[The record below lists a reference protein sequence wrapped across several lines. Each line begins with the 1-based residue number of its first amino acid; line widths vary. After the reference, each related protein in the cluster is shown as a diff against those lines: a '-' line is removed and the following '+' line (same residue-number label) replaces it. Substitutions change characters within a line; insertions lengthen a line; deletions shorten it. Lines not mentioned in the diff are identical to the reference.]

1 VTSALEPQVFAALP
15 PPEVNGDHVDRR
27 PAVVAL
33 DEVVKE
39 YPGSP
44 PVRAIDGITVTVR
57 DGEFVAIVGPSGSGK
72 STLLNLIGALDVPT
86 SGSVHIAGHDIA
98 ALRDPDLSA
107 LRNRHIG
114 FVFQQFNLIE
124 GLTAVENVAIGL
136 MYAGEPLRRRLS
148 QARAALERVGLGHR
162 MDYRPGKLSGGER
175 QRVAIA
181 RAIVAEPSLV
191 LADEPT
197 GNLDSHTG
205 ADILSAFHDL
215 HRAGSTIVLITHD
228 QSLAASLPRCVSLLD
243 GRIVDDR
250 ESAPVA
256 EVVG

>member
-1 VTSALEPQVFAALP
+1 MT
-15 PPEVNGDHVDRR
+15 
-27 PAVVAL
+27 AVVAL
-33 DEVVKE
+33 TEVVKE

-44 PVRAIDGITVTVR
+44 PVRAIDGIDLVVE

-86 SGSVHIAGHDIA
+86 SGAVHIAGHDIGRLHDA
-98 ALRDPDLSA
+98 DLSA
-107 LRNRHIG
+107 LRNRHLG

-124 GLTAVENVAIGL
+124 GLTAVENVAVGL

-148 QARAALERVGLGHR
+148 RARAALERVGLGHR
-162 MDYRPGKLSGGER
+162 IDHRPGLLSGGER

-181 RAIVAEPSLV
+181 RAIVGEPSLV

-205 ADILSAFHDL
+205 AEIMSAFHDL

-228 QSLAASLPRCVSLLD
+228 PALAALPRCVSLLD

-250 ESAPVA
+250 EPAPVA
-256 EVVG
+256 VAG

>member
-1 VTSALEPQVFAALP
+1 MSTQPQVFAVMP
-15 PPEVNGDHVDRR
+15 PPDVNGDY
-27 PAVVAL
+27 PAAPEAVVAL
-33 DEVVKE
+33 TDVVKE

-44 PVRAIDGITVTVR
+44 PVRAVDGITLAVHEG
-57 DGEFVAIVGPSGSGK
+57 DFVAIVGPSGSGK
-72 STLLNLIGALDVPT
+72 STLLNLIGALDGPT
-86 SGSVHIAGHDIA
+86 SGRVHIAGHDVA
-98 ALRDPDLSA
+98 ALNDADLSA

-114 FVFQQFNLIE
+114 FVFQEFNLIE

-136 MYAGEPLRRRLS
+136 MYAGEPVRRRLS
-148 QARAALERVGLGHR
+148 RARAALERVGLGHR

-181 RAIVAEPSLV
+181 RAIVGEPSLV

-205 ADILSAFHDL
+205 ADIMSAFQDL

-228 QSLAASLPRCVSLLD
+228 TALTASLPRCVSLLD

-250 ESAPVA
+250 EPASVA
-256 EVVG
+256 E

>member
-1 VTSALEPQVFAALP
+1 MT
-15 PPEVNGDHVDRR
+15 
-27 PAVVAL
+27 AVVAL
-33 DEVVKE
+33 SDVVKE

-44 PVRAIDGITVTVR
+44 PVRAIDGIDLAVE

-72 STLLNLIGALDVPT
+72 STLLNLIGALDVPS
-86 SGSVHIAGHDIA
+86 SGQVHIAGHDIGRLNDA
-98 ALRDPDLSA
+98 DLSA

-124 GLTAVENVAIGL
+124 GLTAVENVAVGL

-148 QARAALERVGLGHR
+148 RARAALERVGLGHR
-162 MDYRPGKLSGGER
+162 VDHRPGQLSGGER

-181 RAIVAEPSLV
+181 RAIVGEPSLV

-205 ADILSAFHDL
+205 TEIMSAFHDL

-228 QSLAASLPRCVSLLD
+228 PALAALPRCVSLLD

-250 ESAPVA
+250 EPAPVA
-256 EVVG
+256 VAG

>member
-1 VTSALEPQVFAALP
+1 VT
-15 PPEVNGDHVDRR
+15 
-27 PAVVAL
+27 AVVAL
-33 DEVVKE
+33 TGVVKE

-44 PVRAIDGITVTVR
+44 PVRAIDGIDLTV
-57 DGEFVAIVGPSGSGK
+57 DEGEFVAIVGPSGSGK
-72 STLLNLIGALDVPT
+72 STLLNLIGALDVPS
-86 SGSVHIAGHDIA
+86 SGQVHIAGHDIA
-98 ALRDPDLSA
+98 KRRDADLSA

-124 GLTAVENVAIGL
+124 GLTAVENVAVGL
-136 MYAGEPLRRRLS
+136 MYAGEPLRRRLAR
-148 QARAALERVGLGHR
+148 ARAALERVGLGHR
-162 MDYRPGKLSGGER
+162 IDHRPGQLSGGER

-181 RAIVAEPSLV
+181 RAIVGEPSLV

-205 ADILSAFHDL
+205 AEIMSAFHDL

-228 QSLAASLPRCVSLLD
+228 PALAALPRCVSLLD

-250 ESAPVA
+250 EPAPVA
-256 EVVG
+256 VAG

>member
-1 VTSALEPQVFAALP
+1 MSVVLLSKVT
-15 PPEVNGDHVDRR
+15 
-27 PAVVAL
+27 
-33 DEVVKE
+33 KE

-44 PVRAIDGITVTVR
+44 PVRALDGIDLVV
-57 DGEFVAIVGPSGSGK
+57 DEGEYVAIVGPSGSGK
-72 STLLNLIGALDVPT
+72 STLLNLIGALDVPS
-86 SGSVHIAGHDIA
+86 SGHVRIAGYDIGRLNDA
-98 ALRDPDLSA
+98 DLSA

-124 GLTAVENVAIGL
+124 GLTAVENVAVGL

-148 QARAALERVGLGHR
+148 KARAALQRVGLGHR
-162 MDYRPGKLSGGER
+162 IDHRPGQLSGGER

-181 RAIVAEPSLV
+181 RAIVSEPSLV

-205 ADILSAFHDL
+205 AEIMSALHDL

-228 QSLAASLPRCVSLLD
+228 PALAALPRCVSLLD

-250 ESAPVA
+250 DPAQAAVA
-256 EVVG
+256 G

>member
-1 VTSALEPQVFAALP
+1 MT
-15 PPEVNGDHVDRR
+15 
-27 PAVVAL
+27 AVVTLA
-33 DEVVKE
+33 DVAKE

-44 PVRAIDGITVTVR
+44 PVRALDGINLTVD
-57 DGEFVAIVGPSGSGK
+57 DGEFVVIVGPSGSGK

-86 SGSVHIAGHDIA
+86 SGQVDIAGHDIA
-98 ALRDPDLSA
+98 RLNDADLSA

-114 FVFQQFNLIE
+114 FIFQQFNLIE
-124 GLTAVENVAIGL
+124 GLTAVENVAVGL

-148 QARAALERVGLGHR
+148 RARAALERVGLGPRIDH
-162 MDYRPGKLSGGER
+162 RPGQLSGGER

-205 ADILSAFHDL
+205 ADIMSALHDL

-228 QSLAASLPRCVSLLD
+228 PALAALPRCVSLLD

-250 ESAPVA
+250 EPAPVA
-256 EVVG
+256 VAG

>member
-1 VTSALEPQVFAALP
+1 MT
-15 PPEVNGDHVDRR
+15 
-27 PAVVAL
+27 AVVAL
-33 DEVVKE
+33 GDVVKE

-44 PVRAIDGITVTVR
+44 PVRAIDGIDLTV
-57 DGEFVAIVGPSGSGK
+57 DEGEFVAIVGPSGSGK
-72 STLLNLIGALDVPT
+72 STLLNLIGALDVPS
-86 SGSVHIAGHDIA
+86 SGHVRIAGHDVGRLNDA
-98 ALRDPDLSA
+98 NLSA

-124 GLTAVENVAIGL
+124 GLTALENVAVGL

-148 QARAALERVGLGHR
+148 RARGALERVGLGHR
-162 MDYRPGKLSGGER
+162 VDHRPGQLSGGER

-181 RAIVAEPSLV
+181 RAIVGEPSLV

-205 ADILSAFHDL
+205 AEIMSAFHDL

-228 QSLAASLPRCVSLLD
+228 PALAALPRCVSLLD

-250 ESAPVA
+250 EPAPVA
-256 EVVG
+256 VAG

>member
-1 VTSALEPQVFAALP
+1 MT
-15 PPEVNGDHVDRR
+15 
-27 PAVVAL
+27 AVVAL
-33 DEVVKE
+33 TEVVKQ

-44 PVRAIDGITVTVR
+44 PVRAIDGIDLAVE

-72 STLLNLIGALDVPT
+72 STLLNLIGALDVPS
-86 SGSVHIAGHDIA
+86 SGAVHIAGHDIGRLNDA
-98 ALRDPDLSA
+98 DLSA

-124 GLTAVENVAIGL
+124 GLTAVENVAVGL

-148 QARAALERVGLGHR
+148 RARAALERVGLGPRIDH
-162 MDYRPGKLSGGER
+162 RPGQLSGGER

-181 RAIVAEPSLV
+181 RAIVGEPSLV

-205 ADILSAFHDL
+205 AEIMSAFHDL

-228 QSLAASLPRCVSLLD
+228 PALAALPRCVSLLD

-250 ESAPVA
+250 EPAPVA
-256 EVVG
+256 VAG

>member
-1 VTSALEPQVFAALP
+1 MT
-15 PPEVNGDHVDRR
+15 
-27 PAVVAL
+27 AVVAL
-33 DEVVKE
+33 TEVVKE

-44 PVRAIDGITVTVR
+44 PVRAIDGIDLAVE

-72 STLLNLIGALDVPT
+72 STLLNLIGALDVPS
-86 SGSVHIAGHDIA
+86 SGQVHIAGHDIGRLNDA
-98 ALRDPDLSA
+98 DLSA

-124 GLTAVENVAIGL
+124 GLTAVENVAVGL
-136 MYAGEPLRRRLS
+136 MYAGEPRRRRLS
-148 QARAALERVGLGHR
+148 RARAALERVGLGQRTDH
-162 MDYRPGKLSGGER
+162 RPGQLSGGER

-181 RAIVAEPSLV
+181 RAIVGEPSLV

-197 GNLDSHTG
+197 GNLDSHTSSE
-205 ADILSAFHDL
+205 IMSAFHDL

-228 QSLAASLPRCVSLLD
+228 PALAALPRCVSLLD

-250 ESAPVA
+250 EPAPVA
-256 EVVG
+256 VAG

>member
-1 VTSALEPQVFAALP
+1 MSVVLLSNVT
-15 PPEVNGDHVDRR
+15 
-27 PAVVAL
+27 
-33 DEVVKE
+33 KE

-44 PVRAIDGITVTVR
+44 PVRALDGIDLVV
-57 DGEFVAIVGPSGSGK
+57 DEGEYVAIVGPSGSGK
-72 STLLNLIGALDVPT
+72 STLLNLIGALDVPS
-86 SGSVHIAGHDIA
+86 SGHVRIAGFDIGRLNDA
-98 ALRDPDLSA
+98 DLSA

-124 GLTAVENVAIGL
+124 GLTAAENVAVGL

-148 QARAALERVGLGHR
+148 KARTALQRVGLGHR
-162 MDYRPGKLSGGER
+162 IDHRPGQLSGGER

-181 RAIVAEPSLV
+181 RAIVSEPSLV

-205 ADILSAFHDL
+205 AEIMSAFHDL

-228 QSLAASLPRCVSLLD
+228 PALAALPRCVSLLD

-250 ESAPVA
+250 DPAQAAVA
-256 EVVG
+256 G

>member
-1 VTSALEPQVFAALP
+1 MT
-15 PPEVNGDHVDRR
+15 
-27 PAVVAL
+27 AVVVL
-33 DEVVKE
+33 DDVVKE

-44 PVRAIDGITVTVR
+44 PVRAIDGIDLTV
-57 DGEFVAIVGPSGSGK
+57 DEGEFLAIVGPSGSGK
-72 STLLNLIGALDVPT
+72 STLLNLIGALDVPS
-86 SGSVHIAGHDIA
+86 SGHVHIAGHDIGRLGDA
-98 ALRDPDLSA
+98 DLSA

-124 GLTAVENVAIGL
+124 GLTAAENVAVGL

-148 QARAALERVGLGHR
+148 RARAALERVGLAPR
-162 MDYRPGKLSGGER
+162 IDFRPGQLSGGER

-205 ADILSAFHDL
+205 AEIMSAFRDL

-228 QSLAASLPRCVSLLD
+228 PALAALPRCVSLLD
-243 GRIVDDR
+243 GRIVDDA
-250 ESAPVA
+250 EPAPVA
-256 EVVG
+256 VAG

>member
-1 VTSALEPQVFAALP
+1 MT
-15 PPEVNGDHVDRR
+15 
-27 PAVVAL
+27 AVVAL
-33 DEVVKE
+33 SEVVKE

-44 PVRAIDGITVTVR
+44 PIRAIDGIDLAVE

-86 SGSVHIAGHDIA
+86 SGAVHIAGHDIGRLNDA
-98 ALRDPDLSA
+98 DLSA
-107 LRNRHIG
+107 LRNRHLG

-124 GLTAVENVAIGL
+124 GLTAVENVAVGL

-148 QARAALERVGLGHR
+148 RARAALERVGLGQRIDH
-162 MDYRPGKLSGGER
+162 RPGQLSGGER

-181 RAIVAEPSLV
+181 RAIVGEPSLV

-205 ADILSAFHDL
+205 AEIMSAFHDL

-228 QSLAASLPRCVSLLD
+228 PALAALPRCVSLLD

-250 ESAPVA
+250 EPAPVA
-256 EVVG
+256 VAG

>member
-1 VTSALEPQVFAALP
+1 MT
-15 PPEVNGDHVDRR
+15 
-27 PAVVAL
+27 AVVAL
-33 DEVVKE
+33 TDVVKE

-44 PVRAIDGITVTVR
+44 PVRALDGIDLTVD
-57 DGEFVAIVGPSGSGK
+57 DGEFLAIVGPSGSGK
-72 STLLNLIGALDVPT
+72 STLLNLIGALDVPS
-86 SGSVHIAGHDIA
+86 SGSVHIAGHDIGRLNDA
-98 ALRDPDLSA
+98 DLSA

-124 GLTAVENVAIGL
+124 GLTAVENVAVGL

-148 QARAALERVGLGHR
+148 RARAALQRVGLGHR
-162 MDYRPGKLSGGER
+162 IDHRPGQLSGGER

-181 RAIVAEPSLV
+181 RAIVGEPSLV

-205 ADILSAFHDL
+205 AEIMSAFHDL

-228 QSLAASLPRCVSLLD
+228 PALAALPRCVSLLD

-250 ESAPVA
+250 EPAPVA
-256 EVVG
+256 VAG

>member
-1 VTSALEPQVFAALP
+1 MT
-15 PPEVNGDHVDRR
+15 
-27 PAVVAL
+27 AVVAL
-33 DEVVKE
+33 TEVVKE
-39 YPGSP
+39 YPGSR
-44 PVRAIDGITVTVR
+44 PVRAIDGSDLAVE

-72 STLLNLIGALDVPT
+72 STLLNLIGALDVPS
-86 SGSVHIAGHDIA
+86 SGQVHIAGHDIGRLNDA
-98 ALRDPDLSA
+98 DLSA

-124 GLTAVENVAIGL
+124 GLTAVENVAVGL

-148 QARAALERVGLGHR
+148 RARAALERVGLGHR
-162 MDYRPGKLSGGER
+162 IDHRPGQLSGGER

-181 RAIVAEPSLV
+181 RAIVGEPSLV

-197 GNLDSHTG
+197 GNLDSHTSSE
-205 ADILSAFHDL
+205 IMSAFHDL

-228 QSLAASLPRCVSLLD
+228 PALAALPRCVSLLD

-250 ESAPVA
+250 EPAPVA
-256 EVVG
+256 VAG

>member
-1 VTSALEPQVFAALP
+1 MT
-15 PPEVNGDHVDRR
+15 
-27 PAVVAL
+27 AVVSL
-33 DEVVKE
+33 SEVTKE

-44 PVRAIDGITVTVR
+44 PVRALDGIDLVVD
-57 DGEFVAIVGPSGSGK
+57 DGEFVVIAGPSGSGK

-86 SGSVHIAGHDIA
+86 SGRVEIAGHDIA
-98 ALRDPDLSA
+98 RLNDADLSA

-114 FVFQQFNLIE
+114 FIFQTFNLIE
-124 GLTAVENVAIGL
+124 GLTAVENVAVGL

-148 QARAALERVGLGHR
+148 RARDALERVGLGHR
-162 MDYRPGKLSGGER
+162 IDHRPGKLSGGER

-181 RAIVAEPSLV
+181 RAIVGEPSLV

-205 ADILSAFHDL
+205 AEIMAALHDL
-215 HRAGSTIVLITHD
+215 HQAGSTIVLITHD
-228 QSLAASLPRCVSLLD
+228 PALAALPRCVSLLD

-250 ESAPVA
+250 EPAQVA
-256 EVVG
+256 VAG

>member
-1 VTSALEPQVFAALP
+1 MT
-15 PPEVNGDHVDRR
+15 
-27 PAVVAL
+27 AVVVLA
-33 DEVVKE
+33 DVVKE

-44 PVRAIDGITVTVR
+44 PVRAIDGIDLTV
-57 DGEFVAIVGPSGSGK
+57 DEGEFLAIVGPSGSGK
-72 STLLNLIGALDVPT
+72 STLLNLIGALDVPS
-86 SGSVHIAGHDIA
+86 SGHVHIAGHDIGRLNDA
-98 ALRDPDLSA
+98 DLSA

-124 GLTAVENVAIGL
+124 GLTAAENVAVGL

-148 QARAALERVGLGHR
+148 RARAALERVGLGPR
-162 MDYRPGKLSGGER
+162 IDFRPGQLSGGER

-181 RAIVAEPSLV
+181 RAIVGEPSLV

-205 ADILSAFHDL
+205 AEIISAFRDL

-228 QSLAASLPRCVSLLD
+228 PALAAAPRCVSLLD
-243 GRIVDDR
+243 GRIVDDA
-250 ESAPVA
+250 EPAQVA
-256 EVVG
+256 VAG

>member
-1 VTSALEPQVFAALP
+1 MSVVELSNVT
-15 PPEVNGDHVDRR
+15 
-27 PAVVAL
+27 
-33 DEVVKE
+33 KE

-44 PVRAIDGITVTVR
+44 PVRAIDGI
-57 DGEFVAIVGPSGSGK
+57 DLLIDEGEFIAIVGPSGSGK
-72 STLLNLIGALDVPT
+72 STLLNLIGALDVPS
-86 SGSVHIAGHDIA
+86 SGHVYIAGYDIGRLSDA
-98 ALRDPDLSA
+98 DLSA

-124 GLTAVENVAIGL
+124 GLTAVENVAVGL

-148 QARAALERVGLGHR
+148 RARTALQRVGLGHR
-162 MDYRPGKLSGGER
+162 IDHRPGLLSGGER

-181 RAIVAEPSLV
+181 RAIVGEPSLV

-205 ADILSAFHDL
+205 AEIMSAFDDL

-228 QSLAASLPRCVSLLD
+228 PALAALPRCVSLLD

-250 ESAPVA
+250 DPAPAAVA
-256 EVVG
+256 G